1 MPLETRGSEV
11 LRLSDGKKYR
21 NSRAVGNI
29 GESIAMA
36 EFVKRGIPV
45 FTPFGQ
51 NSPVDMLVY
60 INEKFVKIQVKT
72 TEEIKKGKMIF
83 DICRTN
89 GFTGENKKYT
99 KDEVD
104 YFFLYCVENDFKGL
118 ISFEELSPRYT
129 LCIRCDKAKNGQTK
143 GINDID
149 TYQFDNRMKL
159 LLEAE

>member
-1 MPLETRGSEV
+1 MIKVSN
-11 LRLSDGKKYR
+11 DKMYR

-29 GESIAMA
+29 GESIAIS

-60 INEKFVKIQVKT
+60 INKKFIKIQVKT
-72 TEEIKKGKMIF
+72 TEEIKRGKMIF

-99 KDEVD
+99 EDEVD

-118 ISFEELSPRYT
+118 ISFEELNPRYT
-129 LCIRCDKAKNGQTK
+129 LCIRCDKTKNGQVK
-143 GINDID
+143 GINNAEN
-149 TYQFDNRMKL
+149 YQFDNRMEL
-159 LLEAE
+159 LLETV